1 MARMTQKDRD
11 AVREVE
17 LKRALVDGWNHRDL
31 LILARAAE
39 AYAQTL
45 TVLDKHHPDP
55 DIRDEAARLP
65 ELARVLLE
73 ANSARVFL
81 EEERVSG
88 G

>member
-1 MARMTQKDRD
+1 MTRMTQKDQD
-11 AVREVE
+11 EVREVE
-17 LKRALVDGWNHRDL
+17 LKIALVDGWNHRDL

-39 AYAQTL
+39 AYAKTL
-45 TVLDKHHPDP
+45 MVIDKHHPDP

-81 EEERVSG
+81 EERVSG